1 MKKSQKSRAVR
12 AAAPSWL
19 TGKADSASLAALVE
33 RLATQIDVTTVDQL
47 WLFPMRRVAGVEST
61 VFVLSIQELED
72 RRRVITA
79 HVRATRN
86 KRGEPAI
93 DMKLDEQALAPADR
107 IPRIIEGVLRR
118 LSDDF
123 ASTPPST
130 AHIAGSMDRWVA
142 LVDAL
147 AAVRPNEPLPDVL
160 LADTKPATEL
170 ERADDNEE
178 DGLDD

>member
-1 MKKSQKSRAVR
+1 MRTS
-12 AAAPSWL
+12 APSWL
-19 TGKADSASLAALVE
+19 TGKADTASLAALAE
-33 RLATQIDVTTVDQL
+33 RLATQIDVTTIDQF

-61 VFVLSIQELED
+61 VFVLSIQEVED

-93 DMKLDEQALAPADR
+93 DMKLDEQALAPAER

-130 AHIAGSMDRWVA
+130 AHIDGSRDRWLA
-142 LVDAL
+142 LVDVL
-147 AAVRPNEPLPDVL
+147 TAVRPNEPLPDVL
-160 LADTKPATEL
+160 IPDTRPDAQPEPAE
-170 ERADDNEE
+170 DNEE

>member
-1 MKKSQKSRAVR
+1 MKRPQTSRATRTAV
-12 AAAPSWL
+12 PSWL
-19 TGKADSASLAALVE
+19 TGKVDTASLAALVE
-33 RLATQIDVTTVDQL
+33 RLATQIDVTTIDQF

-93 DMKLDEQALAPADR
+93 DLKLDEHALAPAEL

-130 AHIAGSMDRWVA
+130 AHIDGSVDRWVA

-147 AAVRPNEPLPDVL
+147 AGVRPNEPLPDVL
-160 LADTKPATEL
+160 IPDARPDAEP